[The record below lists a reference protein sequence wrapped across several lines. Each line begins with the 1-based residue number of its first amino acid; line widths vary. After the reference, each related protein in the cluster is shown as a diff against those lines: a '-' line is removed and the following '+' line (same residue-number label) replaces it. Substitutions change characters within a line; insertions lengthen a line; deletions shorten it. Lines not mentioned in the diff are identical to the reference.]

1 MGKHHQLP
9 ERMDIL
15 QRLEAYPVDT
25 EQEELPG
32 LIANKGQLEERS
44 INQVATE
51 AYLACSAGVAI
62 LAEGGQLSW
71 QIPNYR
77 SPCFTSTSNQAT
89 STSGY
94 IAYFTSRPTSTSDS
108 IAYFTS
114 TSGSIA
120 YFTSRPEVL
129 PTTLLEHLHRFLIS
143 HFQVRLVRDHH
154 YPYPAPSYSSICMQP
169 KCNSN

>member
-1 MGKHHQLP
+1 LGKHHQLP

-89 STSGY
+89 STSG
-94 IAYFTSRPTSTSDS
+94 SV
-108 IAYFTS
+108 
-114 TSGSIA
+114 A

-143 HFQVRLVRDHH
+143 HFQVGLVRDHH